1 MNLHPRQFRF
11 CIVLLAAACG
21 SSSTAGS
28 NTSSALS
35 HFIGNWA
42 ATVHTTLSCGDS
54 VGQGDPSITITLVA
68 GSGADLES
76 ASDDG
81 CVFKFRVSG
90 NTATLSN
97 APVSCNAAFAGL
109 RGTTT
114 VNDYTLTTSDGH
126 HASTSRSGTMSVG
139 PDICTLTIVGSATK

>member
-1 MNLHPRQFRF
+1 MTRIAWHLRPVF
-11 CIVLLAAACG
+11 VLLASSGGG
-21 SSSTAGS
+21 SSS
-28 NTSSALS
+28 SAVS
-35 HFIGNWA
+35 KFIGNWA
-42 ATVHTTLSCGDS
+42 ATVHTTRTCGDS
-54 VGQGDPSITITLVA
+54 VGQGDSSVTIQLAA

-76 ASDDG
+76 TSSDG

-90 NTATLSN
+90 DTATLSN

-126 HASTSRSGTMSVG
+126 HANTSRSGTMSVG